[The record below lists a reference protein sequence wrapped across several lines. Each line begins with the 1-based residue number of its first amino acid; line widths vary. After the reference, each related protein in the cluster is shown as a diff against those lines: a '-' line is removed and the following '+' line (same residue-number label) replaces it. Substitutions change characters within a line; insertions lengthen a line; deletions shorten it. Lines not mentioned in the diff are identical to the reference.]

1 MLPDVREYCSRCLAS
16 QTSYKPPFNPPGRS
30 LQLYYSIEQGHFGIK
45 RLSAQPQDTALQHV
59 KRRIDSVHG
68 LGLGDCLACSQ

>member
-1 MLPDVREYCSRCLAS
+1 MTRLPNLLSTPQVAA
-16 QTSYKPPFNPPGRS
+16 
-30 LQLYYSIEQGHFGIK
+30 YYSIEQGLLGSE
-45 RLSAQPQDTALQHV
+45 RLLAQPQDTVLQHV

>member
-1 MLPDVREYCSRCLAS
+1 MPCLSNLLSTPQVAA
-16 QTSYKPPFNPPGRS
+16 
-30 LQLYYSIEQGHFGIK
+30 YYSIEQGHFGIK